1 MPHRTQLGQGTERPH
16 VLAVGIGGAGCNT
29 LRAISP
35 SETLERFAV
44 NDLPHPSM
52 AGIKRRVFLEKT
64 GLREIASMD
73 ETAVRALATTAEQA
87 IAVEMAEADLV
98 VPIAGLGGEMGSW
111 GASLVARVGALKGAT
126 VLAVATTPFSAEGMN
141 RRGVAEEALRVL
153 RTHAHGVLAMPN
165 DPLLKLAPNLPLLRA
180 FEVLSRLAVQPI
192 QDLVRVM
199 TREDLAALKAHLR
212 VAKDWRLGIGEG
224 FVDHPELAAV
234 EAAFRSPWI
243 PRDPVDAR
251 GVLLLMSL
259 PEVSDWMT
267 RAIVEDVDLRA
278 PRADV
283 LWGAFEDPAADR
295 VRVSV
300 LLGF

>member
-1 MPHRTQLGQGTERPH
+1 MGVRIRPM
-16 VLAVGIGGAGCNT
+16 
-29 LRAISP
+29 RA
-35 SETLERFAV
+35 A
-44 NDLPHPSM
+44 
-52 AGIKRRVFLEKT
+52 
-64 GLREIASMD
+64 
-73 ETAVRALATTAEQA
+73 
-87 IAVEMAEADLV
+87 
-98 VPIAGLGGEMGSW
+98 
-111 GASLVARVGALKGAT
+111 
-126 VLAVATTPFSAEGMN
+126 
-141 RRGVAEEALRVL
+141 
-153 RTHAHGVLAMPN
+153 
-165 DPLLKLAPNLPLLRA
+165 
-180 FEVLSRLAVQPI
+180 
-192 QDLVRVM
+192 
-199 TREDLAALKAHLR
+199 DLAAVSSIEKQITWSKRVGSLRKHLAAMLKAHLR

>member
-1 MPHRTQLGQGTERPH
+1 
-16 VLAVGIGGAGCNT
+16 
-29 LRAISP
+29 
-35 SETLERFAV
+35 
-44 NDLPHPSM
+44 M

-199 TREDLAALKAHLR
+199 TREDLAALKSHLR